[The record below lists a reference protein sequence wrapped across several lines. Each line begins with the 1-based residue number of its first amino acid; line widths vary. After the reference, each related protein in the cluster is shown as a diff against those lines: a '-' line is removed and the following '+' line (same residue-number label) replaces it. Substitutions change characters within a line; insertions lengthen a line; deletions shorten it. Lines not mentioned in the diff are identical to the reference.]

1 MALKKTASIIRP
13 TTKHVPKSTKPVA
26 IQTFRVR
33 PGSIETCVMSA
44 QGERAS
50 RPNNCD
56 STAVR
61 YLSLKPQWSD
71 REYREAYL
79 EASIEQGVAWQIR
92 INRQKRNL
100 TQKDLAKALNTRQ
113 SAISRLEDPEH
124 GAYNLKTLIDIANAF
139 DCALSIKYIPYS
151 MLAAESY
158 KLSEGDQFAP
168 PYSTEIQEISK

>member
-26 IQTFRVR
+26 IQTFRLR
-33 PGSIETCVMSA
+33 PGSIETCVIAA
-44 QGERAS
+44 QRTRPF
-50 RPNNCD
+50 RPNNSD
-56 STAVR
+56 PTAVR

-100 TQKDLAKALNTRQ
+100 TQNELAKALNTRQ

-124 GAYNLKTLIDIANAF
+124 GAYNLKTLIEIAKAF
-139 DCALSIKYIPYS
+139 DCALSIKFIPYS
-151 MLAAESY
+151 MLAADSY
-158 KLSEGDQFAP
+158 KLSEDDQFAP
-168 PYSTEIQEISK
+168 PYSTEAQEVSK